1 MQPAATHQPSV
12 QLYSVRDA
20 IDADLDRALAR
31 IAEIGYEQVEP
42 YAFVASAD
50 ALRRALP
57 AHGLAAPSAHNGV
70 VDEADPAR
78 VFGVAA
84 ELGIGTVIDPAVRA
98 DRWQRAD
105 DVHRLA
111 DRMNELAQA
120 AAAAGVAVG
129 YHNHQ
134 WELASRIDGRHAL
147 EVLADAL
154 DPAVVLEID
163 TYWALV
169 GGADAPA
176 LLRGLG
182 ERVRFLH
189 IKDGS
194 ELGDDDTKQV
204 AAGQGVVDVP
214 AILAAAPGAVRVVEF
229 DDCAGDVFEGIADSL
244 AYLRDHEVHNSEEPQ

>member
-1 MQPAATHQPSV
+1 MQPATTHQPSV

-20 IDADLDRALAR
+20 IAADLDGTLAR
-31 IAEIGYEQVEP
+31 IAEIGYRLVEP

-70 VDEADPAR
+70 IDEADPAR
-78 VFGVAA
+78 IFGVAA

-98 DRWQRAD
+98 DRWQSAD
-105 DVHRLA
+105 GVRRLA
-111 DRMNELAQA
+111 DRMNELAPLA
-120 AAAAGVAVG
+120 AAADVAFG

-134 WELASRIDGRHAL
+134 WELESRIEGRHAL

-189 IKDGS
+189 VKDSS

-204 AAGQGVVDVP
+204 AVGKGVVDVA
-214 AILAAAPGAVRVVEF
+214 AILAAAPHALRVVEL
-229 DDCAGDVFEGIADSL
+229 DDCSGDVFEAIADSL
-244 AYLRDHEVHNSEEPQ
+244 AHLRDHDVPTPKESK